1 MPLSGP
7 ARVLVMVEQPL
18 IVEVIKLTLNH
29 GVYVTRE
36 AQDVP
41 EATAVLGDWQPHL
54 AVIDMDIGG
63 DVLLQQMAARA
74 TAARRATPVLAL
86 TRRGDLRTKLAAFE
100 QGVDDIMTIPFSPEE
115 LLARVL
121 VITRR
126 ALGESVPFNPVLRL
140 GELEIDILHRQ
151 VRAGSSELHLTGL
164 EQSLLYLL
172 AARAG
177 QVVTRDE
184 ILDALW
190 GVDYVSESNVVDRHV
205 RNLRAKLQNDWRKPR
220 FIATVPGR
228 GYRFIPTFS
237 DPERA
242 SLHERLGTLSRVT
255 HPFEAVPTGQ
265 RRLDPRGGE
274 RLHKSVVIEPDVTD
288 RIMAQRH
295 DVAGRLH
302 ILSAQAVQGVP
313 GIRGDLLR
321 IPTKLVE
328 PCFDLLP
335 LLIHAVFHVRM
346 PFY

>member
-1 MPLSGP
+1 VEGAGGARESIMPLSGS
-7 ARVLVMVEQPL
+7 ARVLVMVEQSL

-36 AQDVP
+36 AYDVAQ
-41 EATAVLGDWQPHL
+41 ATAVLGEWQPHL

-63 DVLLQQMAARA
+63 GRLLEQMDGSGAGGGLR
-74 TAARRATPVLAL
+74 TPVLAL
-86 TRRGDLRTKLAAFE
+86 TRRGDLKTKLAAFE

-126 ALGESVPFNPVLRL
+126 ALGESVAFNPVQRL
-140 GELEIDILHRQ
+140 GELEIDILQRL
-151 VRAGSSELHLTGL
+151 VRAGTSELHLTGL

-177 QVVTRDE
+177 HVVTRDE

-220 FIATVPGR
+220 FIATVPGK

-237 DPERA
+237 DPG
-242 SLHERLGTLSRVT
+242 SSMVG
-255 HPFEAVPTGQ
+255 
-265 RRLDPRGGE
+265 
-274 RLHKSVVIEPDVTD
+274 
-288 RIMAQRH
+288 
-295 DVAGRLH
+295 
-302 ILSAQAVQGVP
+302 
-313 GIRGDLLR
+313 
-321 IPTKLVE
+321 
-328 PCFDLLP
+328 
-335 LLIHAVFHVRM
+335 
-346 PFY
+346 